1 MIYDA
6 SIFSSIG
13 LIERLGI
20 VALVRVDLKL
30 RCRLCKVVS
39 ATLKALV
46 AAQPDGNWSWVRA
59 VTAWDSVKPR
69 SDGMI
74 AMARFEV
81 R

>member
-20 VALVRVDLKL
+20 AALVRVDLKL

-39 ATLKALV
+39 ATLKALA

-59 VTAWDSVKPR
+59 VKCDEATMR
-69 SDGMI
+69 
-74 AMARFEV
+74 R